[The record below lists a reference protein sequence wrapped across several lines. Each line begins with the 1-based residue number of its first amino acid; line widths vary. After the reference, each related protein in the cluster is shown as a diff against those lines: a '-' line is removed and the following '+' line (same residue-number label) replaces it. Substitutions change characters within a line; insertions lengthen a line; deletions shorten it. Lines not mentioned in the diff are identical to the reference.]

1 MTAAPIVR
9 RDPVPVL
16 ALDAVTVQ
24 FPDGH
29 TALHQLSLTLARG
42 ERVALLGANGSGKT
56 TCLQVL
62 AGVRRPTSGTVS
74 LHGVAHD
81 FSVAQ
86 RNRWRRHVGMVL
98 ADVDDQLIAPTVRDD
113 VAFGVR
119 NSATRDAPL
128 SEPEIVGKVQRVLD
142 DLAIGALADRA
153 IHSLSLG
160 ERRRVALAGIL
171 VMQPDI
177 LLLDEPTVNLDR
189 RARHALRDLL
199 VRAATENRTV
209 CLATHDTT
217 FAWEWATRA
226 VVLES
231 GSVLADDSC
240 SSILRN
246 DALLTRAALDP
257 PRQDIIRVQ
266 TVTRP

>member
-1 MTAAPIVR
+1 MTGAVGTLQE
-9 RDPVPVL
+9 PVL
-16 ALDAVTVQ
+16 TVQSVTVQ

-62 AGVRRPTSGTVS
+62 AGVRTPTSGIVS
-74 LHGVAHD
+74 LHGVSHD
-81 FSVAQ
+81 GSTSQ

-113 VAFGVR
+113 VAFGLR
-119 NSATRDAPL
+119 NSITRDTPL
-128 SEPEIVGKVQRVLD
+128 SEVEIADKVQRALD
-142 DLAIGALADRA
+142 DLAIGAFADRA

-189 RARHALRDLL
+189 RARHALHDLL
-199 VRAATENRTV
+199 VRAAAEERTV

-231 GSVLADDSC
+231 GSVLSDASC
-240 SSILRN
+240 FSTLCD
-246 DALLTRAALDP
+246 DALLMRAALDA
-257 PRQDIIRVQ
+257 PRFDKR
-266 TVTRP
+266 